1 MLWGGLIKLGECM
14 GIGNDIPDYPEIAVE
29 HYWVKA
35 AEILEGKHDTVLQLV
50 WHSLLYSY
58 P

>member
-1 MLWGGLIKLGECM
+1 M